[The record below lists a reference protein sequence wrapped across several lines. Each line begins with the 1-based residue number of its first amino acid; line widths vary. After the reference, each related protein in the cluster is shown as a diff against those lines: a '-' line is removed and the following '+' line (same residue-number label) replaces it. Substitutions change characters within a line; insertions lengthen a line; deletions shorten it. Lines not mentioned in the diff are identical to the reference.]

1 MKKARDKLESLA
13 LMQWLYNYIKPRKS
27 KNNDEILSEVSD
39 DEENENEAGM
49 DVSVSP
55 PINPGVEDGQE
66 DSDLELKTP
75 TQSKKQVAK
84 KNKMKN
90 QSSKATK
97 RERIERTTKASDT
110 EKEEMAVLRSVEA
123 TAKVDDQRDEFE
135 VFGELVARKMRKLSY
150 VIDED
155 AMELVENNI
164 KMVLMNARGNHVRNG
179 APYYPGN
186 TQQGNTMSYM
196 SMLN

>member
-13 LMQWLYNYIKPRKS
+13 FMQWLDNYIKPRKS

-66 DSDLELKTP
+66 DSDSELKTP

-90 QSSKATK
+90 RSPKATK
-97 RERIERTTKASDT
+97 RERIERPTKSSDI
-110 EKEEMAVLRSVEA
+110 EKEEMAVLRSVVA
-123 TAKVDDQRDEFE
+123 ANQVD
-135 VFGELVARKMRKLSY
+135 
-150 VIDED
+150 
-155 AMELVENNI
+155 
-164 KMVLMNARGNHVRNG
+164 
-179 APYYPGN
+179 
-186 TQQGNTMSYM
+186 
-196 SMLN
+196 

>member
-1 MKKARDKLESLA
+1 MAFK
-13 LMQWLYNYIKPRKS
+13 QWFDNYIKPRKS

-66 DSDLELKTP
+66 DSDSELKTP

-90 QSSKATK
+90 QSSKATNH
-97 RERIERTTKASDT
+97 EMIETPTKASDI
-110 EKEEMAVLRSVEA
+110 EKEEVAVLRSVVAAAQADEH
-123 TAKVDDQRDEFE
+123 RDEFE
-135 VFGELVARKMRKLSY
+135 VFGELLARKM
-150 VIDED
+150 
-155 AMELVENNI
+155 
-164 KMVLMNARGNHVRNG
+164 
-179 APYYPGN
+179 
-186 TQQGNTMSYM
+186 
-196 SMLN
+196 